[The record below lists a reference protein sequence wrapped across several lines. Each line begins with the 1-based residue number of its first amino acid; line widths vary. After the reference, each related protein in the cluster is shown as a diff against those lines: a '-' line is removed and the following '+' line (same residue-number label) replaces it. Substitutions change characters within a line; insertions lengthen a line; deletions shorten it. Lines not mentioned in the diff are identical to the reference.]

1 MSNLYRSPRGRF
13 FRLEILSRHM
23 ASADPP
29 AGFGLFRYFPDVAYF
44 AKDAQG
50 RFTAANAAFLEMA
63 GLKDESA
70 VLGKTDFE
78 IWPRFL
84 AEHYVKDDARLLG
97 SGSPMVNRIELVL
110 GRDRSAEWFSTT
122 KVPVLDPDGRVA
134 GLEGVC
140 RYLKKAKAPPEPALK
155 MAAVIEYV
163 MENYPRKID
172 IPALAAMVS
181 LSVKQFERKFKQEYG
196 EVPVRYIQRIR
207 MDAARQ
213 LLAMTRLP
221 ISQISRETGFYDS
234 SHFAHQFQKYTG
246 LSPSAFRSRHFVQPP
261 GGKPAP
267 P

>member
-1 MSNLYRSPRGRF
+1 
-13 FRLEILSRHM
+13 M
-23 ASADPP
+23 ATADSP
-29 AGFGLFRYFPDVAYF
+29 AGFGLLRYFPDVAYF
-44 AKDAQG
+44 AKDAHG
-50 RFTAANAAFLEMA
+50 RFTAANAAFLHMA
-63 GLKDESA
+63 GLREEA
-70 VLGKTDFE
+70 EVVGRTDFE

-84 AEHYVKDDARLLG
+84 AEHYVKDDARVMG
-97 SGSPMVNRIELVL
+97 SGSPMINRIELVL

-122 KVPVLDPDGRVA
+122 KVPLLDPEGRVA

-140 RYLKKAKAPPEPALK
+140 RYLKKAKSPLEPSLK
-155 MAAVIEYV
+155 MPSVIEYI

-207 MDAARQ
+207 LDAARQ
-213 LLAMTRLP
+213 LLVMTRLP

-246 LSPSAFRSRHFVQPP
+246 LAPSAFRNRHLGQRPGAKPVPP
-261 GGKPAP
+261 A
-267 P
+267 